1 MEFFNLE
8 FSPFL
13 LNFLYWL
20 TCGFGVKPLYSI
32 HFSIITIVIS
42 SIIYVNLISLEINRA
57 KRIPISLS
65 LNMYLANKNYMIIP
79 FGVSL
84 NKPGI
89 VNDHDQNQKVT
100 VLDLIY
106 YSISTF
112 TLISQANW
120 YPKNNFRKWVTLEG
134 VLGYVLLIILVA
146 TTTKVLHVQ

>member
-13 LNFLYWL
+13 LNFLSWL
-20 TCGFGVKPLYSI
+20 TCDFWVKPLYSI
-32 HFSIITIVIS
+32 HFGIIIIVIS
-42 SIIYVNLISLEINRA
+42 TIIYVNLTSLEINRA

-65 LNMYLANKNYMIIP
+65 LNMYLANKNYTIIS

-89 VNDHDQNQKVT
+89 VNDHYQNQKAP

-106 YSISTF
+106 YSIGTF

-120 YPKNNFRKWVTLEG
+120 YPRNNFRKWGNIDYLKG
-134 VLGYVLLIILVA
+134 YHNCPGNLGD
-146 TTTKVLHVQ
+146 QPF